1 MKYLNLTCFF
11 LVSILI
17 LSSCDVSYLNKDID
31 DNLTWDGSVQLPIGY
46 INYTAS
52 EIFQD
57 LGNDDFNPTSSEE
70 LRFFYTES
78 FSGVDD
84 NSFNIQIPLTPI
96 SSLIQTPVNL
106 SDISPYTFP
115 FTLISVPDKLKG
127 KTVNDQVIHDLNL
140 KQEMTGVS
148 FDGGMLQITVTSSFD
163 AEVSLTMKIPSL
175 TKKVDGTTFSKNFI
189 LDKTSNESITIDL
202 KEYNADLTHD
212 GTEFYMTTNTL
223 VVNIEATIE
232 FFAGSILDTTDMISC
247 ELVLSNATTEVVY
260 GDFKQESFSVS
271 EKSISFDF
279 IDGDNISF
287 SNPQMDLFATSDY
300 GFPIAIDLS
309 GVKALKDD
317 GTLTELNYSGDQ
329 SLTNTLIIEGV
340 TNYGDEPKVTTR
352 SLDKTNSNIDILIEK
367 VPTEIQL
374 NMNGFVNP
382 FNLNP
387 NKNFYAR
394 SNEGLNLELT
404 IRFDDFSL
412 TQQIEFENGDD
423 LDKINSFDLMVSV
436 ENKIPLTG
444 NIEMRFI
451 DPSDHIVHTETLNVF
466 NAANVTSSG
475 ESDGQVVLSDFEIQ
489 LDQAEISEILTATDI
504 EVKVTLEP
512 PFGKNT
518 VLLKGSD
525 ELSVSI
531 GAVISG
537 EISSQDD

>member
-11 LVSILI
+11 LVSIIILI
-17 LSSCDVSYLNKDID
+17 SCNVSYLNKDID
-31 DNLTWDGSVQLPIGY
+31 DNLAWDGSVQLPLGY

-57 LGNDDFNPTSSEE
+57 LGNDDFDPTSSEE

-84 NSFNIQIPLTPI
+84 NSFNIQIPPTSI
-96 SSLIQTPVNL
+96 SSQIQTPVNL
-106 SDISPYTFP
+106 SDVSPYTYP
-115 FTLISVPDKLKG
+115 FTLISVPDELKG
-127 KTVNDQVIHDLNL
+127 KTVNDQVVYDLNL

-148 FDGGMLQITVTSSFD
+148 FDGGMLQLTVTSSFD

-175 TKKVDGTTFSKNFI
+175 TKNVDGTTFSKNFI
-189 LDKTSNESITIDL
+189 LERTSNESITIDL
-202 KEYNADLTHD
+202 KEYNADFTHD

-232 FFAGSILDTTDMISC
+232 FFAGSILDTTDMISY

-260 GDFKQESFSVS
+260 GDFKQESFSVP

-279 IDGDNISF
+279 LDGDNISF
-287 SNPQMDLFATSDY
+287 SNPQMDLSATSDY

-309 GVKALKDD
+309 GVKALKD

-329 SLTNTLIIEGV
+329 SLNNTLIIEGV

-352 SLDKTNSNIDILIEK
+352 SLDKTNSNIDMLIEK

-374 NMNGFVNP
+374 DMNGFVNP
-382 FNLNP
+382 FNSNP

-423 LDKINSFDLMVSV
+423 LDEINSFDLMVSV

-451 DPSDHIVHTETLNVF
+451 DPSGHTVHTETLNVF
-466 NAANVTSSG
+466 NAANVISSG
-475 ESDGQVVLSDFEIQ
+475 ESDGQAVLSDFEIQ

-504 EVKVTLEP
+504 VVKVTLEP
-512 PFGKNT
+512 PSGKNK
-518 VLLKGSD
+518 VILKGSD
-525 ELSVSI
+525 ELSISI

-537 EISSQDD
+537 EILSQDD

>member
-1 MKYLNLTCFF
+1 
-11 LVSILI
+11 
-17 LSSCDVSYLNKDID
+17 
-31 DNLTWDGSVQLPIGY
+31 
-46 INYTAS
+46 
-52 EIFQD
+52 
-57 LGNDDFNPTSSEE
+57 
-70 LRFFYTES
+70 
-78 FSGVDD
+78 
-84 NSFNIQIPLTPI
+84 
-96 SSLIQTPVNL
+96 
-106 SDISPYTFP
+106 
-115 FTLISVPDKLKG
+115 
-127 KTVNDQVIHDLNL
+127 
-140 KQEMTGVS
+140 MTGVS
-148 FDGGMLQITVTSSFD
+148 FDGGMLQLTVTSSFD

-175 TKKVDGTTFSKNFI
+175 TKNVDGTTFSKNFI
-189 LDKTSNESITIDL
+189 LERTSNESITIDL
-202 KEYNADLTHD
+202 KEYNADFTHD

-232 FFAGSILDTTDMISC
+232 FFAGSILDTTDMISY

-260 GDFKQESFSVS
+260 GDFKQESFSVP

-279 IDGDNISF
+279 LDGDNISF
-287 SNPQMDLFATSDY
+287 SNPQMDLSATSDY

-309 GVKALKDD
+309 GVKALKD

-329 SLTNTLIIEGV
+329 SLNNTLIIEGV

-352 SLDKTNSNIDILIEK
+352 SLDKTNSNIDMLIEK

-374 NMNGFVNP
+374 DMNGFVNP
-382 FNLNP
+382 FNSNP

-423 LDKINSFDLMVSV
+423 LDEINSFDLMVSV

-451 DPSDHIVHTETLNVF
+451 DPSGHTVHTETLNVF
-466 NAANVTSSG
+466 NAANVISSG
-475 ESDGQVVLSDFEIQ
+475 ESDGQAVLSDFEIQ

-504 EVKVTLEP
+504 VVKVTLEP
-512 PFGKNT
+512 PSGKNK
-518 VLLKGSD
+518 VILKGSD
-525 ELSVSI
+525 ELSISI

-537 EISSQDD
+537 EILSQDD